1 MLLYYHITS
10 IIAYYTHIR
19 VTVTSLHAIK
29 RFSSIR
35 NAYYL
40 HSVLLACQKF
50 IRTCRRVHL
59 SLIEKSHTVYNDKIM
74 FIRISYIT
82 INTIELQSEL
92 RFANIQ
98 YHTNQY

>member
-19 VTVTSLHAIK
+19 VTVTSLRAIK

-40 HSVLLACQKF
+40 HSVLLARQRF
-50 IRTCRRVHL
+50 IRTRRSVHL
-59 SLIEKSHTVYNDKIM
+59 SLIEKNRTVCNDKII
-74 FIRISYIT
+74 FIRISYIV

-92 RFANIQ
+92 QSTNIQ
-98 YHTNQY
+98 YHTN